1 MTQTHSPAQV
11 FPDSAERNLRAMLA
25 ALDDALAAIADARE
39 ELRGL
44 YTGPR
49 TYPEELELFSRRR
62 SPQPGHHHPPRRRSP
77 RYPCRARDPSAPPRT
92 RRCRTHR
99 RHSVTHTHKVTATAD
114 MRLPENLNEQRK
126 GELAW
131 PPH

>member
-49 TYPEELELFSRRR
+49 TYPEELELFLAAEAHN
-62 SPQPGHHHPPRRRSP
+62 QDITTHLAAAAP
-77 RYPCRARDPSAPPRT
+77 RYPCRARDPSHHPERGGVELID
-92 RRCRTHR
+92 
-99 RHSVTHTHKVTATAD
+99 VTPSTYPQGD
-114 MRLPENLNEQRK
+114 SYR
-126 GELAW
+126 
-131 PPH
+131 